1 MCGRFTLTKTHNF
14 ESIPRDKREVSFNI
28 APSNEII
35 ILDPEPSLKTW
46 SYSPLWAK
54 KPFHLINCRSE
65 TMHQKPSFKGA
76 MRCLIPTTGWYEWQD
91 NGSQKQ
97 PYYHHINHDLFY
109 FAGLANSQGCL
120 IVTKEANK
128 DMKQI
133 HHRQPVLLTQTEGDH
148 WLNNEDQLDSELDD
162 LVEYYPVST
171 KVNSPKN
178 NSPELIQPL

>member
-14 ESIPRDKREVSFNI
+14 DSIPRDKREVSFNV
-28 APSNEII
+28 APSNKII

-91 NGSQKQ
+91 NGTHKQ
-97 PYYHHINHDLFY
+97 PYYHHINHF
-109 FAGLANSQGCL
+109 G
-120 IVTKEANK
+120 
-128 DMKQI
+128 
-133 HHRQPVLLTQTEGDH
+133 
-148 WLNNEDQLDSELDD
+148 
-162 LVEYYPVST
+162 
-171 KVNSPKN
+171 
-178 NSPELIQPL
+178 